1 MERFAFYDFD
11 DTLLKHDSMAYL
23 FLYYVRKHPLSFF
36 RGFQILF
43 LAILYGLKLISFSKL
58 KEAIIFPLNRMSDE
72 EIETFYKEELIP
84 RYYPN
89 VIETLKK
96 HAEAGY
102 HVWLVSASPEP
113 YLFYHDLPIEKVIG
127 TSVKREND
135 HWTNKI
141 NSANCKGNEKVRRIK
156 QELKKMNLMIDY
168 DASYAYSDSDTDWPM
183 LNLVKNRYRIN
194 KKDGSISEFILKGTE

>member
-1 MERFAFYDFD
+1 MDKFAFYDFD

-23 FLYYVRKHPLSFF
+23 CFYYVKRHPLSFW

-43 LAILYGLKLISFSKL
+43 LGILYAFKLIPFKKV
-58 KEAIIFPLNRMSDE
+58 KETIIFPLKYMSDE
-72 EIETFYKEELIP
+72 EIKAFYQDELIP

-89 VIETLKK
+89 VVKTLTQ
-96 HAEAGY
+96 HAKEGY

-113 YLFYHDLPIEKVIG
+113 YLFCHDLPIEKVIG
-127 TSVKREND
+127 TSIVREND

-141 NSANCKGNEKVRRIK
+141 CSPNCKGKEKVRRINE
-156 QELKKMNLMIDY
+156 ELEKMNLTIDY

-183 LNLVKNRYRIN
+183 LTLVKNRYRIN
-194 KKDGSISEFILKGTE
+194 KKDASISIFVLKGTK